1 MPLQRSFFMRSIK
14 NTKKCGILVAAN
26 LEGKAIP
33 IFLRRRAMFRILV
46 IEDDEDIQEVLKNY
60 LNAEGYEVALAGD
73 GIEGIARFH
82 EYPADLI
89 LLDVMLPKVD
99 GFAVLE
105 LIRKESQVPVIMVT
119 ARDSVEDQ
127 VHGFSLL
134 VDDYIP
140 KPFDMPVLLCKIE
153 AVLRRAGK
161 TEKKAALCY
170 RELELFEE
178 EYRVLFQGEEV
189 ELTQKE
195 FELLRVFLKHQG
207 RVFTR
212 QSLLDQV
219 WGMDYFGDERIV
231 DTHIKNLRKKLGSSY
246 IQTVRGVG
254 YRVEKDKK

>member
-1 MPLQRSFFMRSIK
+1 
-14 NTKKCGILVAAN
+14 
-26 LEGKAIP
+26 
-33 IFLRRRAMFRILV
+33 MFHILV

-60 LNAEGYEVALAGD
+60 LTAEGYRVSLAAD
-73 GIEGIARFH
+73 GIEGLTRFRQVS
-82 EYPADLI
+82 ADLV

-153 AVLRRAGK
+153 AVLRRAGRA
-161 TEKKAALCY
+161 EKKEILRY
-170 RELELFEE
+170 GDLKLDEE
-178 EYRVLFQGEEV
+178 GHHVFSGGREV
-189 ELTQKE
+189 ELTSKE
-195 FELLRVFLKHQG
+195 FELLRVFLTNLG

-212 QSLLDQV
+212 QNLLDQV
-219 WGMDYFGDERIV
+219 WGIDYFGDERIV
-231 DTHIKNLRKKLGSSY
+231 DTHIKNLRKKLGGNY

-254 YRVEKDKK
+254 YRVEKMDKK